1 MRSTRGQHRSV
12 AEERKNVAEKSGG
25 EVGGGRDRARAEGG
39 PWDIGGGCVSGTD
52 GLCSRK
58 SGAGEGN
65 RTLIMSLGSSG
76 PAIERRPLL
85 LVDQHLTRCRHLTQ
99 CGALRIFN
107 ILSFMPHWHKPLL
120 GRLNL
125 GAAGASLCAPDVCP
139 PCISTKRAKAASGP
153 HRKEARQR
161 CCELVNAC
169 EVQARGR
176 KSPVPFS
183 GHAYEFQE
191 ENHESTIGPAVNRI
205 SARDGE
211 HRPCQRGDVQRD
223 EGHHGPEKCEEKM
236 SHHNLL
242 HVIEQVREPP
252 ECKPSQ
258 NVARG
263 CEIWCCA
270 TE

>member
-1 MRSTRGQHRSV
+1 MRAFWCPVRRRFWRRFLGILAVFRGGLRS
-12 AEERKNVAEKSGG
+12 
-25 EVGGGRDRARAEGG
+25 
-39 PWDIGGGCVSGTD
+39 
-52 GLCSRK
+52 
-58 SGAGEGN
+58 
-65 RTLIMSLGSSG
+65 
-76 PAIERRPLL
+76 AIERRPPL

-107 ILSFMPHWHKPLL
+107 VLYLMPHRHKPVL

-125 GAAGASLCAPDVCP
+125 GAAGASLWAPDVCP
-139 PCISTKRAKAASGP
+139 PCISTKRAKTASGP
-153 HRKEARQR
+153 RKKEARQR

-169 EVQARGR
+169 DVQARGR

-205 SARDGE
+205 SARDRE

-223 EGHHGPEKCEEKM
+223 EGHHGPEKCEENM

-242 HVIEQVREPP
+242 QVIEQVREPP